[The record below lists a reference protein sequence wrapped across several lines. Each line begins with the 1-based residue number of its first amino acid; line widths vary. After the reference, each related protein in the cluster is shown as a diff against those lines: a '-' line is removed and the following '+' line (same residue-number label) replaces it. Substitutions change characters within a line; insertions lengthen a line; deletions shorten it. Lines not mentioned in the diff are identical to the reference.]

1 MASRPKFLD
10 RALSLVGLA
19 RRDTGASSTLT
30 DPAGWLLNAMGGL
43 PTMSGARINEISA
56 LGVPAAYACINLLGN
71 LVGSLPARVVKR
83 TAAGHEDLDSHPVSI
98 LLLRA
103 PNEQHTPF
111 EFRRLVQARVGGSGI
126 GYARV
131 YRDAYY
137 QPTALVPVRTSDVQ
151 ILSPGPGQVRYRVR
165 MTNSVTGAANTGTEI
180 LTRADL
186 VQVNALSTDGFGGIS
201 PITMLREN
209 MGIAMAQRD
218 ALGSFLK
225 NGSRFPGIL
234 TASGLTEAQMKDFR
248 VQWDAMQA
256 GVTNSGKMPILNGA
270 FSYLD
275 KSAGM
280 SMADAEFLASRSF
293 ENNEICSVFGIPPVL
308 IGNNEKTSSWGTG
321 IEQINQ
327 GFLTYGLNPW
337 LVNWEQALGFSLLTA
352 QEQADGLSILFDR
365 SALLQASLAA
375 RSAFYQQMRM
385 IGVMSINDV
394 RHEIG
399 FNDLPPDES
408 DGIGD
413 DYTAPFNNQGGVNK
427 GTPAAEP
434 AEPTPT
440 AKD

>member
-1 MASRPKFLD
+1 MAASSKPSLLD
-10 RALSLVGLA
+10 RTLRAVGLA
-19 RRDTGASSTLT
+19 RAEKRDSDLVN
-30 DPAGWLLNAMGGL
+30 PAAWLLNAVGGA
-43 PTMSGARINEISA
+43 PTMSGARVNEMSA
-56 LGVPAAYACINLLGN
+56 LGIPAAYACINLLGN
-71 LVGSLPARVVKR
+71 LVGSLPARVVQR

-165 MTNSVTGAANTGTEI
+165 ITTPSGAPAQATEI

-186 VQVNALSTDGFGGIS
+186 VQVNALSTDGFAGIS
-201 PITMLREN
+201 PVTLLREN

-218 ALGSFLK
+218 SFASFLK
-225 NGSRFPGIL
+225 NGSKFPGIL
-234 TASGLTEAQMKDFR
+234 AATGLTEAQMKDFR
-248 VQWDAMQA
+248 AVWDASQS
-256 GVTNSGKMPILNGA
+256 GVANSGKIPILNGA
-270 FSYLD
+270 FTYLD

-280 SMADAEFLASRSF
+280 SMADAEFLASRAF
-293 ENNEICSVFGIPPVL
+293 ENNEICSVFGIPPIL
-308 IGNNEKTSSWGTG
+308 IGATEKVSSWGTG

-337 LVNWEQALGFSLLTA
+337 LVNWEQSLSFSLLTA
-352 QEQADGLSILFDR
+352 EEQADGYEIKFDR
-365 SALLQASLAA
+365 SALLAASLTA
-375 RSAFYQQMRM
+375 RAAFYQQMRM

-399 FNDLPPDES
+399 FNDLPDN
-408 DGIGD
+408 IGD
-413 DYTAPFNNQGGVNK
+413 DYRAPFNNQGGVNA
-427 GTPAAEP
+427 PAAAEP
-434 AEPTPT
+434 TTA